1 MPKIF
6 HKHKKQQLNSSKK
19 LGGLEGMGPGQEMVV
34 EEKENAIS
42 KNMKKPSTK
51 LITHRLNKSWL
62 AIIPSRLT
70 LC

>member
-1 MPKIF
+1 
-6 HKHKKQQLNSSKK
+6 
-19 LGGLEGMGPGQEMVV
+19 MGPGQEMVV